1 MVFQP
6 HGFGPTRF
14 LRAGLVAAF
23 VDGVDVGDLVIMSE
37 IFYAGGTA
45 QKDIS
50 SGDLVAEIVKAGQR
64 AEYIVKREDIV
75 GRLMDEAREGDRIV
89 VMGARDDTLGD
100 FAREILEQM
109 GKR

>member
-1 MVFQP
+1 
-6 HGFGPTRF
+6 
-14 LRAGLVAAF
+14 
-23 VDGVDVGDLVIMSE
+23 MSE